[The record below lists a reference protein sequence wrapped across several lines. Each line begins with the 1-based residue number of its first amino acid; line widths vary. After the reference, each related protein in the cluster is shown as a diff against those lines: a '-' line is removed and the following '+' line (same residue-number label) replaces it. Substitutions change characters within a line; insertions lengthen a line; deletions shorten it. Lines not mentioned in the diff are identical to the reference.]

1 MSILRRD
8 IKDIPDS
15 EQAIGEILSITSGKF
30 SIRTLKGQRIQAV
43 NDSNQPLD
51 VGDHV
56 TVILSTTPTIVGRA
70 LFKRG
75 SSIKVLV

>member
-8 IKDIPDS
+8 IKDIPVA
-15 EQAIGEILSITSGKF
+15 EQAIGEILSVTSGKF
-30 SIRTLKGQRIQAV
+30 LVRTLKGQRIQAV
-43 NDSNQPLD
+43 NDSNQTLD

-75 SSIKVLV
+75 DSLEVFV